1 MSEVIQKHS
10 WEKALPDIVS
20 EESGIS
26 HDRHVRQNGVGETI
40 LHPEVVEDSG
50 LAGQVFVDDTCPN
63 RKNDSADVALDEV
76 LEQDQNDEVEI
87 DVFGVMEDKD
97 EDPEDKYVE
106 NVAVVVGRK
115 QRENVKVVGRIGS
128 C

>member
-1 MSEVIQKHS
+1 MIRKH
-10 WEKALPDIVS
+10 VT
-20 EESGIS
+20 
-26 HDRHVRQNGVGETI
+26 V
-40 LHPEVVEDSG
+40 
-50 LAGQVFVDDTCPN
+50 
-63 RKNDSADVALDEV
+63 DEV

-106 NVAVVVGRK
+106 NVTVFVGRK
-115 QRENVKVVGRIGS
+115 QRENANVVGRSGS

>member
-50 LAGQVFVDDTCPN
+50 VVGEVLVDDICPN
-63 RKNDSADVALDEV
+63 RKNDSADVASDEV

-87 DVFGVMEDKD
+87 DVFGVLED
-97 EDPEDKYVE
+97 EDEDLEDKYVG
-106 NVAVVVGRK
+106 NVTAVVGRK
-115 QRENVKVVGRIGS
+115 QRENVKVVGNIGS